1 MIIGAEEDARGIGQA
16 GGQGRQTFPGSFET
30 RKLLGV
36 ERVVGLLGN
45 SQMAHQPLDVD
56 TVEQGRVVGEPV
68 ELGVRSPQPRYAR
81 VDMEDGG
88 QAGSV
93 LDALRGPGG
102 DGIEAVEHRQQA
114 GSANSAS
121 APGAAPLRHANGSV
135 ALRFGLPAVMAAFG
149 GAGVLV
155 WLSRLPTVATY
166 EIGGVVCEMTAA
178 KLIVA
183 VLMFCFAL
191 WEVLPVL
198 SRVSF
203 GPRALP
209 VGGLLSGFF
218 GGVSGH
224 QGALRSAFLLK
235 CGLTK
240 EAFIATGV
248 AIACLVDVARLVVY
262 SGRFVSLDLQENG
275 GLLLAATV
283 AAMAGALIGTR
294 LVHKVTIGMI
304 RGLVSVML
312 FALAGLMAAGVI

>member
-1 MIIGAEEDARGIGQA
+1 MDYLLVCSAALVASGLTLFSGFGLGTLLMPVFAVFFPVDAA
-16 GGQGRQTFPGSFET
+16 VTMTAVVHLSNNLF
-30 RKLLGV
+30 KLALLG
-36 ERVVGLLGN
+36 
-45 SQMAHQPLDVD
+45 
-56 TVEQGRVVGEPV
+56 
-68 ELGVRSPQPRYAR
+68 
-81 VDMEDGG
+81 
-88 QAGSV
+88 
-93 LDALRGPGG
+93 
-102 DGIEAVEHRQQA
+102 
-114 GSANSAS
+114 
-121 APGAAPLRHANGSV
+121 RHASKPV
-135 ALRFGLPAVMAAFG
+135 VIRFGLPAVVAAFV
-149 GAGVLV
+149 GAVVLM
-155 WLSRLPTVATY
+155 WLSNLPTLVTYHIGNATC
-166 EIGGVVCEMTAA
+166 EITAA

-191 WEVLPVL
+191 WEVLPVFR
-198 SRVSF
+198 RVSF

-240 EAFIATGV
+240 ESFIATGV

-262 SGRFVSLDLQENG
+262 SGRFASLDLNESG

-283 AAMAGALIGTR
+283 AALAGALIGKR

-312 FALAGLMAAGVI
+312 FVLASLMAAGVI